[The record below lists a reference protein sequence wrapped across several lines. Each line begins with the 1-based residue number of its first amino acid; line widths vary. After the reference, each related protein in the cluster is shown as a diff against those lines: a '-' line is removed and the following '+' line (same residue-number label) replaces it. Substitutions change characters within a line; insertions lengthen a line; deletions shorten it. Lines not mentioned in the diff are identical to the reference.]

1 MYEHTIISDRD
12 RLIRENIALVNRVV
26 NYLKPRTPPHIDKD
40 DMLQVGTLGL
50 ISAADSY
57 DANLGIKFS
66 DYARQRIKGAILDEV
81 RKMSDISRLAIRNL
95 QDHTRAI
102 QTLSSNLNRQ
112 PSNSEIADFLNIS
125 LDEFESQRTHADRFK
140 IESIEQGEESD
151 SFDQFSSSSLNPLE
165 EASQDEIKMIL
176 VKEMG
181 MLKDREQKILQL
193 YYVDELNLREIGEI
207 IGVNESRVSQILT
220 KIAAALRNKISESL

>member
-1 MYEHTIISDRD
+1 MYENSIISDRH

-57 DANLGIKFS
+57 NADLGIKFS
-66 DYARQRIKGAILDEV
+66 DFARQRIKGAILDEV

-95 QDHTRAI
+95 QDHARAI

-112 PSNSEIADFLNIS
+112 PTNREIADFLNIS

-140 IESIEQGEESD
+140 IESLEQGEELD
-151 SFDQFSSSSLNPLE
+151 IFDHFSSSSPNPLE
-165 EASQDEIKMIL
+165 EASQDELKMIL

-181 MLKDREQKILQL
+181 MLKEREQNILQL
-193 YYVDELNLREIGEI
+193 YYVEELNLREIGAI
-207 IGVNESRVSQILT
+207 IGVNESRVSQILS
-220 KIAAALRNKISESL
+220 KIAKDLKNKISESL

>member
-1 MYEHTIISDRD
+1 MYENSIISDRD

-57 DANLGIKFS
+57 NADLGIKFS
-66 DYARQRIKGAILDEV
+66 DFARQRIKGAILDEV
-81 RKMSDISRLAIRNL
+81 RKMSDISRLAIRKL
-95 QDHTRAI
+95 QDHARAI

-112 PSNSEIADFLNIS
+112 PTNREIADFLNIS

-140 IESIEQGEESD
+140 IESLEQGEELD
-151 SFDQFSSSSLNPLE
+151 IFDHFSSSSPNPLE
-165 EASQDEIKMIL
+165 EASKDELKMIL
-176 VKEMG
+176 I
-181 MLKDREQKILQL
+181 IL
-193 YYVDELNLREIGEI
+193 
-207 IGVNESRVSQILT
+207 
-220 KIAAALRNKISESL
+220 

>member
-1 MYEHTIISDRD
+1 MYENSIISDRD

-57 DANLGIKFS
+57 NADLGIKFS
-66 DYARQRIKGAILDEV
+66 DFARQRIKGAILDEV

-95 QDHTRAI
+95 QDHARAI

-112 PSNSEIADFLNIS
+112 PTNREIADFLNIS

-140 IESIEQGEESD
+140 IESLEQGEELD
-151 SFDQFSSSSLNPLE
+151 IFDHFSSSSPNPLE
-165 EASQDEIKMIL
+165 EASQDELKMIL
-176 VKEMG
+176 IKEMG
-181 MLKDREQKILQL
+181 MLKEREQNILQL
-193 YYVDELNLREIGEI
+193 YYVEELNLREIGAI
-207 IGVNESRVSQILT
+207 IGVNESRVSQILS
-220 KIAAALRNKISESL
+220 KIAKDLKNKISESL